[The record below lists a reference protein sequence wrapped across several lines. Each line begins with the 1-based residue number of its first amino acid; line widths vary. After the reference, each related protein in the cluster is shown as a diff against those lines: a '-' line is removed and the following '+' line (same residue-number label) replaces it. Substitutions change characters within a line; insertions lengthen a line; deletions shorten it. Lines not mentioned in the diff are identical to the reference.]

1 MATPGS
7 LGESSIMRQW
17 SGSPAYVSVGL
28 KRRRSRAAWRH
39 LETSR
44 RLSRWRCFRAH
55 WAYWPC
61 ACAGPWQH
69 PSRSGT
75 AEAISANSPAKDF
88 FCSES
93 WCVTSSGEKIED
105 CWVEGPRTHSS
116 RSSGV
121 KQLHRSRGADGGL
134 AKRKGAT
141 TDGNVFPT
149 STHGAPV
156 CTERPRM
163 LVHSNGISL

>member
-1 MATPGS
+1 
-7 LGESSIMRQW
+7 MRQW

-75 AEAISANSPAKDF
+75 AEAISANWPMRESTSLLHSPYPPKPSPMTGGSDLRYASNVPTVPGSVPFHVWSHWMADQDTRPVAVLGQN
-88 FCSES
+88 SEFKRFS
-93 WCVTSSGEKIED
+93 VT
-105 CWVEGPRTHSS
+105 
-116 RSSGV
+116 
-121 KQLHRSRGADGGL
+121 
-134 AKRKGAT
+134 
-141 TDGNVFPT
+141 FPCYF
-149 STHGAPV
+149 SNSPHG
-156 CTERPRM
+156 RY
-163 LVHSNGISL
+163 